1 MDAAVLETPLPGDA
15 RHGEGKAVAKIPAQR
30 RPDLAVPDELA
41 YGRALTAGSGTPSD
55 VDVPA
60 LPRQRGRR
68 RDESAP
74 RGPRATT
81 TALVAVRPR
90 AAGARTGAHTAPRR
104 RPGPV
109 PGTIDARDLVRLL
122 PTRRSTRLAGQAVVV
137 TALVAGSAAFAINDT
152 TVTLDVDGQQ
162 SEVRA
167 FGRSVEA
174 VLEAADLDLAS
185 RDVVAP
191 GVEARISEG
200 DTVVVRTAK
209 QLTLTV
215 DGETDTV
222 WTTALT
228 VGEALKALSVR
239 TAGAELSASRS
250 APLGRDGLALTVDTP
265 KAVQV
270 VADGATRPLT
280 STARTVGELL
290 AESGVVLGEA
300 DTVSVPAEAP
310 VVEGL
315 QVQVVRITT
324 GEVVEEREIPFAT
337 EERESAD
344 LFVGE
349 TKVETRGAPGVQRLT
364 YTTTLADGVEVS
376 RAVASDVVA
385 TAPVTKVV
393 LKGTK
398 ERPAAPAASSGG
410 ATASSSG
417 AAGGSV
423 WDAIAKCESGGDWS
437 INTGNGYSGGLQFS
451 PSTWRAFGGTGSA
464 ANATREQQIA
474 VAEKVQASQGWGAWP
489 SCTRKLGLR

>member
-1 MDAAVLETPLPGDA
+1 MDAAVLEKPLTGDA

-30 RPDLAVPDELA
+30 RPDLAEPDELA

-68 RDESAP
+68 RDETAP

-90 AAGARTGAHTAPRR
+90 TGGPRAGAHAAPRR

-152 TVTLDVDGQQ
+152 TVTLDVDGQK

-167 FGRSVEA
+167 FGRDVEA
-174 VLEAADLDLAS
+174 VLAAADLDLSA

-191 GVEARISEG
+191 GAEARISEG

-250 APLGRDGLALTVDTP
+250 APLGRDGLALTIDTP

-270 VADGATRPLT
+270 VADGATRPIT

-290 AESGVVLGEA
+290 AEAGVVLGAA
-300 DTVSVPAEAP
+300 DTLSVPAEAP

-315 QVQVVRITT
+315 LVQVVRITT
-324 GEVVEEREIPFAT
+324 GEVVEEEAIPFAT

-344 LFVGE
+344 LYVGE
-349 TKVETRGAPGVQRLT
+349 TKVETKGAAGVQRLT

-410 ATASSSG
+410 ATASASG

-423 WDAIAKCESGGDWS
+423 WDAIAKCESGGNWS

-464 ANATREQQIA
+464 ADASREQQIA